1 MADRLTRPRDPY
13 RYHHSENGNGHAFMK
28 SADPSADIHEWQRV
42 LHQEL
47 VSHLAELTCDPAIC
61 GFALELP
68 SDFSNDGIISRVAK
82 RRNGLLSKG
91 KIPSLDDWEYVP
103 NGKTFG
109 SSCDRLEAMYRRYN
123 EPLEDEAFNRDF
135 GNQLY
140 AACLS
145 VMQQCVAASE
155 FGDIRVRLLTLSD
168 EEHPIIDEAIELLN
182 DPASQAIA
190 KELLGR

>member
-1 MADRLTRPRDPY
+1 
-13 RYHHSENGNGHAFMK
+13 MK
-28 SADPSADIHEWQRV
+28 SADPSADINEWQRV

-47 VSHLAELTCDPAIC
+47 VSHLRELTSDPAVC

-82 RRNGLLSKG
+82 SRNGLRSKNE
-91 KIPSLDDWEYVP
+91 IPGFDDWEYVP
-103 NGKTFG
+103 NAKTFG
-109 SSCDRLEAMYRRYN
+109 SSDDGLQAMYSKYS
-123 EPLEDEAFNRDF
+123 EPLSDEAFNSDF

-145 VMQQCVAASE
+145 AMQQCVAASE
-155 FGDIRVRLLTLSD
+155 FGDITVRLLTLSD
-168 EEHPIIDEAIELLN
+168 EEHPIIDEAIKLLN
-182 DPASQAIA
+182 DPTSQEIA

>member
-1 MADRLTRPRDPY
+1 M
-13 RYHHSENGNGHAFMK
+13 N
-28 SADPSADIHEWQRV
+28 SADPSADINEWQFV

-47 VSHLAELTCDPAIC
+47 VSHLAELTSDPAVC

-82 RRNGLLSKG
+82 RRNGLLSTN
-91 KIPSLDDWEYVP
+91 KIPRLDDWEYVP
-103 NGKTFG
+103 NAKTFG
-109 SSCDRLEAMYRRYN
+109 SSCDGLEAMYRKYN
-123 EPLEDEAFNRDF
+123 KPLEDEAFNRDF

-155 FGDIRVRLLTLSD
+155 FGAITVRLLTFSD
-168 EEHPIIDEAIELLN
+168 DEHPIIDEAIELLN
-182 DPASQAIA
+182 DPTSRAIA
-190 KELLGR
+190 KELLAR

>member
-1 MADRLTRPRDPY
+1 
-13 RYHHSENGNGHAFMK
+13 MK

-42 LHQEL
+42 LHRQL
-47 VSHLAELTCDPAIC
+47 VSHLAERTSDPAVC

-82 RRNGLLSKG
+82 RRNGLLSTDE
-91 KIPSLDDWEYVP
+91 IPRLDDWEYVP
-103 NGKTFG
+103 NAKTFG
-109 SSCDRLEAMYRRYN
+109 ASGDGLQAMYRKYS
-123 EPLEDEAFNRDF
+123 EPLNDEAFNSDF

-145 VMQQCVAASE
+145 VMQQCVAAAE

-182 DPASQAIA
+182 DPISQEIA
-190 KELLGR
+190 KERLGR